1 MAHCRKEAAN
11 EFGKVERGEQGKQ
24 VYGMMGDCW
33 QIFALIFQLVYIIF
47 FFFQATSMYLENKYL
62 FEGFMVSIKS
72 GFLKL
77 GQKNRTMILPSGNP
91 GGGNDIYFQNIPCG
105 LTNTDR
111 ALSLKT
117 FPFWIIKALFETGQS
132 RDHKVGCAQTT
143 TYLHTQKHT
152 KYSDGAPFILDCV
165 GLSVMGRNQTKEDS
179 AIRNNKMGLR

>member
-1 MAHCRKEAAN
+1 
-11 EFGKVERGEQGKQ
+11 
-24 VYGMMGDCW
+24 
-33 QIFALIFQLVYIIF
+33 
-47 FFFQATSMYLENKYL
+47 MYLENKYL

-91 GGGNDIYFQNIPCG
+91 GGGNDMYFQNVPCG

-111 ALSLKT
+111 DLSLKT

-143 TYLHTQKHT
+143 TYWHTQKHT
-152 KYSDGAPFILDCV
+152 KYSDGAPFILDCI
-165 GLSVMGRNQTKEDS
+165 GLSMMGRNQTKEDS